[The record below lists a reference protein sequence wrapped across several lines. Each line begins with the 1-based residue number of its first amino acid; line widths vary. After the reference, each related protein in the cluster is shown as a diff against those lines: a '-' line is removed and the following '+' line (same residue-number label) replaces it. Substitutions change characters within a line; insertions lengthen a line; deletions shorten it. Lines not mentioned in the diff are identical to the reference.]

1 MLHNSVDHYEN
12 FPVASILLPRRMRHA
27 VGLIYQFARRADDF
41 ADEGDMAPE
50 QRLSLLQDFR
60 GELDRIAGRVTPCTP
75 LFIEL
80 AREIERHG
88 LPLAAFYDLLDAF
101 SQDVSKTRY
110 QNFGEVIDYC
120 RRSANP
126 VGRLLLH
133 LHGAAD
139 ARNLALSDA
148 ICSSLQLI
156 NFLQDV
162 AIDFTKGRI
171 YFPLD
176 EMTKYHID
184 EQQIAS
190 GDSGGA
196 WTPFMLF
203 QIERTRRLLNSGAP
217 LAKSIGG
224 RFGLELRMIVMGGE
238 TILRK
243 LHKSRGDVFRQR
255 PVLKPFDWPFIV
267 ARALRY

>member
-27 VGLIYQFARRADDF
+27 VGLIYRFARRADDF
-41 ADEGDMAPE
+41 ADEGDLAPA
-50 QRLSLLQDFR
+50 QRLALLQDFR
-60 GELDRIAGRVTPCTP
+60 SELDRIGTRVKPRTP

-80 AREIERHG
+80 AREIERHD

-101 SQDVSKTRY
+101 SQDVNKTRY
-110 QNFGEVIDYC
+110 ANFAEVMHYC

-133 LHGAAD
+133 LHGAAE

-162 AIDFTKGRI
+162 AIDYAKGRV
-171 YFPLD
+171 YLPLD
-176 EMTKYHID
+176 ELAKYHID

-190 GDSGGA
+190 GHSGGA
-196 WTPFMLF
+196 WQPFMLF

-243 LHKSRGDVFRQR
+243 LHKSRGDVFRDR

-267 ARALRY
+267 ARALSY